1 MKRQSQLLLLLC
13 LFALGL
19 FAQEWDFHKA
29 QGPWTQGKNLN
40 VSFTPQGL
48 LLETTGPH
56 SQLKGEPLDFTPG
69 DLGCLRIVY
78 TATGPKQN
86 IGFFFFG
93 TDQEP
98 DFAED
103 KKFTLPPILCDGR
116 PHEFLL
122 DLAGAAKDQSFRK
135 WKEAKKIVRMRL
147 DLATEPDTQVT
158 IQSISLEKVDRQKLL
173 SNQFAREI
181 EMGIPLSIP
190 VDLPPDHNPGDTQR
204 FFQSALLS
212 YQANGEGLGQ
222 FQIRKRLTLDQP
234 VTDALWQSICDDN
247 LREVWV
253 NGTLLDHSWSRNWR
267 EPDVVQIPP
276 ELLVQGENL
285 LAVSYENRG
294 SQGGVMADLQLVM
307 QDGSHQVVT
316 LEGGRIQKGE
326 PPRGW
331 EQIGFSD
338 DAWRPA
344 AALPPPP
351 ARPWMDFEPLYY
363 SNRGGQYT
371 TTIQLVNLE
380 GLQATV
386 RFQSQ
391 VPFSPEDRFYAR
403 LSTPQGK
410 SLRYFLGNAEKLG
423 ATLSADGTTLEA
435 TFTGCE
441 GEYYGDSYEYVWDF
455 GVITRKAQGDVKKT
469 FHTQGR
475 SVPGAPLAT
484 QLKTTPAGVI
494 PTLDNAPFYFTMFT
508 DIAHYRGTDVKFAE
522 EVATGLEGPDSPFNV
537 IAIRLGGSKNLWWVG
552 PDQYDFREVDFILS
566 RTLALYPDSKLA
578 PFVWCHPGR
587 WYDQVYPERV
597 SRMEDESKRLRYYVS
612 TVSFDDPDVRKD
624 AQKALDALVKHVE
637 ERFGSKVVL
646 YLLMGGISC
655 EWQGWA
661 AHSDT
666 YADFSDLAQER
677 FREVAAQHG
686 LKTQGTPRGP
696 EREASLDGVFR
707 SPTKNPVEF
716 LYDRYYSQSIAEC
729 LDLLAETTKKACST
743 PKLVGCYYGYHMEYG
758 NLGHCVNGGG
768 HNNLERLL
776 ASPWMDIFLSPQSY
790 GTRSLGAPN
799 AEMKP
804 YGSIAQAGKLSMLE
818 DDTRTSL
825 TSRTPLEQT
834 LNLDLTLN
842 VLKRNIGMS
851 LCHGVPLNHLALIE
865 GRELAHPKIRELIRQ
880 SRKAGQFLLEKGKG
894 SSTRVAAVI
903 DEEALACFAATR
915 KKVGVKEQDR
925 FLYSHEGSLRQTSRS
940 VQPIS
945 GDLLYYQRIALAQFG
960 APVDVVL
967 LPDLLKNPGRY
978 DMVIFLNAVL
988 DRPLLRETVAK
999 LKEEDVILVFPYG
1012 VGFLGGEGVSADT
1025 MSQILGMAVQPAGQG
1040 SLQLE
1045 MMDGSLAGSD
1055 YSVKTRFQVV
1065 DEEARPMGF
1074 YQDGKQVAVA
1084 EKRNVYFYGSP
1095 ALSRDFL
1102 REVARRAGVHL
1113 YLESGDNLYASRDVV
1128 SIHASHRGDKTIRLP
1143 ERSDVVDV
1151 YTGEVLA
1158 KDVQEVTFPMEAF
1171 QSRVLMLGK
1180 AEEILKA
1187 FQK

>member
-1 MKRQSQLLLLLC
+1 MI
-13 LFALGL
+13 
-19 FAQEWDFHKA
+19 
-29 QGPWTQGKNLN
+29 LN
-40 VSFTPQGL
+40 
-48 LLETTGPH
+48 
-56 SQLKGEPLDFTPG
+56 
-69 DLGCLRIVY
+69 
-78 TATGPKQN
+78 
-86 IGFFFFG
+86 
-93 TDQEP
+93 
-98 DFAED
+98 
-103 KKFTLPPILCDGR
+103 
-116 PHEFLL
+116 
-122 DLAGAAKDQSFRK
+122 
-135 WKEAKKIVRMRL
+135 
-147 DLATEPDTQVT
+147 
-158 IQSISLEKVDRQKLL
+158 
-173 SNQFAREI
+173 
-181 EMGIPLSIP
+181 
-190 VDLPPDHNPGDTQR
+190 
-204 FFQSALLS
+204 
-212 YQANGEGLGQ
+212 
-222 FQIRKRLTLDQP
+222 
-234 VTDALWQSICDDN
+234 
-247 LREVWV
+247 
-253 NGTLLDHSWSRNWR
+253 
-267 EPDVVQIPP
+267 
-276 ELLVQGENL
+276 
-285 LAVSYENRG
+285 
-294 SQGGVMADLQLVM
+294 
-307 QDGSHQVVT
+307 
-316 LEGGRIQKGE
+316 
-326 PPRGW
+326 
-331 EQIGFSD
+331 
-338 DAWRPA
+338 
-344 AALPPPP
+344 
-351 ARPWMDFEPLYY
+351 
-363 SNRGGQYT
+363 
-371 TTIQLVNLE
+371 
-380 GLQATV
+380 
-386 RFQSQ
+386 
-391 VPFSPEDRFYAR
+391 
-403 LSTPQGK
+403 
-410 SLRYFLGNAEKLG
+410 
-423 ATLSADGTTLEA
+423 
-435 TFTGCE
+435 
-441 GEYYGDSYEYVWDF
+441 
-455 GVITRKAQGDVKKT
+455 
-469 FHTQGR
+469 
-475 SVPGAPLAT
+475 
-484 QLKTTPAGVI
+484 
-494 PTLDNAPFYFTMFT
+494 
-508 DIAHYRGTDVKFAE
+508 
-522 EVATGLEGPDSPFNV
+522 PFNV

-758 NLGHCVNGGG
+758 NPGHCVNGGG